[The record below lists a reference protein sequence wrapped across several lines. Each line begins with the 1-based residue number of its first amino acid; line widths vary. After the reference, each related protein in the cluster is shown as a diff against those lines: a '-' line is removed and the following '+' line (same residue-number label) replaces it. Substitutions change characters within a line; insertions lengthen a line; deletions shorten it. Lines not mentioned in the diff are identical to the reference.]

1 MKLSIVSC
9 VCWPFL
15 YVLWK
20 YVYSEC
26 SPIFKHWFLCWSLS
40 CKSSLYVLDASFL
53 SAIWFPYI
61 SACWLFTFVMVLSQK
76 FLILMKSNFSMFSC
90 RLCFDVVS
98 KKALPSLRS
107 WRFTPI
113 FSLSLKIF
121 FLFYYLPILYLQI
134 ASLLMVHK
142 MLSVAHLS
150 FVHTEVSCFLCLIA
164 AAATDLFSFRI
175 KMGAFIYNLI
185 FNSFSGKSFLDS

>member
-76 FLILMKSNFSMFSC
+76 FLILMKSNFSTFSC

-121 FLFYYLPILYLQI
+121 FYFTTYPYFIYKLQVFLWYI
-134 ASLLMVHK
+134 K
-142 MLSVAHLS
+142 
-150 FVHTEVSCFLCLIA
+150 CFL
-164 AAATDLFSFRI
+164 
-175 KMGAFIYNLI
+175 
-185 FNSFSGKSFLDS
+185 